1 MLGWGREGEC
11 MGRRTKN
18 SALGMLYMSKYV
30 AAISCLPPKDV
41 IGGK

>member
-1 MLGWGREGEC
+1 

-41 IGGK
+41 IGGKTNVVCK